1 VYQQHTTRAGGIE
14 ETAWSTAA
22 AAAQPGLFAPW
33 CTLLQWTYAE
43 RNAACCEVA
52 MDQPGYPS
60 KAAVVYKIDGTDA
73 GGLISSLP
81 AIASMIA
88 VQQQAYFEFLFSNS
102 G

>member
-1 VYQQHTTRAGGIE
+1 
-14 ETAWSTAA
+14 
-22 AAAQPGLFAPW
+22 
-33 CTLLQWTYAE
+33 
-43 RNAACCEVA
+43 